1 MMRFSERTGWN
12 TEESE
17 LALAHRLRREAGL
30 PVADLTASNP
40 TRCGFRYSASLLE
53 ALTDARG
60 LDYDPQPRGLLA
72 AREAVCRYYAEH
84 GVALDPGQIVLTT
97 STSEAYSFLF
107 RLLCDP
113 GDEILVP
120 QPGYPLFDFLATLD
134 DVRIKAAP
142 LVYDDGWQ
150 IDFEGLR
157 RAITPRTRAIVV
169 VHPNNPTGHFT
180 KRWEAEE
187 LAAICRERGL
197 SLIVDEVFLDYGM
210 GAATEAGGEWGRTSA
225 GRETRATAGL
235 ETGATKE
242 TGVGSFAEG
251 LEGVLVFVV
260 SGLSKIG
267 GLPQMKAAWIVATG
281 PNTAQAP
288 IRLAAQVPNQTAAQG
303 PNQLATQAPNR
314 AAAQAPNQPA
324 AQAPNQPALERLEVI
339 ADTFLSMNAPVQWA
353 LPHWLGGRA
362 EIQEQIRRRVSANLV
377 ELDRQLAGLPSL
389 QRLRVEG
396 GWYAVLRVPALEPDE
411 QTVLALL
418 ERGVWVHPGYFFGL
432 PESGWL
438 VVSLLG
444 PEAEFD
450 DGMVTVTNYFR
461 TNQERNF

>member
-1 MMRFSERTGWN
+1 MRFSERTGWN

-17 LALAHRLRREAGL
+17 LARAHRLRGEAGL
-30 PVADLTASNP
+30 PIADLTASNP
-40 TRCGFRYSASLLE
+40 TRCGFKYSGSLLD
-53 ALTDARG
+53 ALADPRA

-113 GDEILVP
+113 GSEILVP

-142 LVYDDGWQ
+142 LVYDEGWQ

-157 RAITPRTRAIVV
+157 SAIAPQTRAIVI

-180 KRWEAEE
+180 KPWEAEE
-187 LAAICRERGL
+187 LATICRTHGL
-197 SLIVDEVFLDYGM
+197 SLIVDEVFLDYGF
-210 GAATEAGGEWGRTSA
+210 
-225 GRETRATAGL
+225 
-235 ETGATKE
+235 GATPW
-242 TGVGSFAEG
+242 SFAAG
-251 LEGVLVFVV
+251 LEGVPVFVV
-260 SGLSKIG
+260 SGLSKIA
-267 GLPQMKAAWIVATG
+267 GLPQMKAAWIAATG
-281 PNTAQAP
+281 PEKVQ
-288 IRLAAQVPNQTAAQG
+288 
-303 PNQLATQAPNR
+303 
-314 AAAQAPNQPA
+314 
-324 AQAPNQPALERLEVI
+324 ALERLEVI
-339 ADTFLSMNAPVQWA
+339 VDTFLSMNAPVQWA
-353 LPHWLGGRA
+353 LPAWLAGRA
-362 EIQEQIRRRVSANLV
+362 EIQEQIRRRVSANLA
-377 ELDRQLAGLPSL
+377 ELDRQLAALPTL
-389 QRLRVEG
+389 QRLAVEG

-411 QTVLALL
+411 HTVLALL

-444 PEAEFD
+444 EEAEFGA
-450 DGMVTVTNYFR
+450 GMVTVTNYYR
-461 TNQERNF
+461 TNQQGNFCR